1 MERVTTQ
8 LVDWKVASR
17 SLETDES
24 GDAHLVRPLPGGT
37 MLCVVDGLGH
47 GLAAGLAAR
56 RAVELLSAGDGESP
70 LEVLRRCHEGLRT
83 TRGVVLAAAWID
95 GSRGLLTWLVVGNVH
110 AVLVRAR
117 PAPRARPQVLVG
129 VGGVVGR
136 QVPPVRE
143 HLEAIEPGDLLVFA
157 TDGIRPDFADG
168 LRASVAPERVA
179 PAILAGHWTGG
190 DDALVL
196 AARYRGEL
204 E

>member
-1 MERVTTQ
+1 MGSRP
-8 LVDWKVASR
+8 DWRPGAR
-17 SLETDES
+17 SNS
-24 GDAHLVRPLPGGT
+24 S
-37 MLCVVDGLGH
+37 
-47 GLAAGLAAR
+47 R
-56 RAVELLSAGDGESP
+56 RATA
-70 LEVLRRCHEGLRT
+70 R
-83 TRGVVLAAAWID
+83 ID
-95 GSRGLLTWLVVGNVH
+95 GSRGLLTWLAVGNVH

-117 PAPRARPQVLVG
+117 QTARTRPQSLVG

-136 QVPPVRE
+136 QIPSVRE
-143 HLEAIEPGDLLVFA
+143 HQEAIEPGDLLVFA

-168 LRASVAPERVA
+168 LSASVAPERVA